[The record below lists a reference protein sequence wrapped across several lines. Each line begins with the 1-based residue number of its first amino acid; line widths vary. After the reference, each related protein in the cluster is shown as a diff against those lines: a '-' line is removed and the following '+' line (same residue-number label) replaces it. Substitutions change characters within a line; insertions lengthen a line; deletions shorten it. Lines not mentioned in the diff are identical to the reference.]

1 MSMFPAKQHWRWTS
15 QPLLSPN
22 QGSHTCPWRCTETTL
37 SLSLAPAF
45 ATPGGVHTLSFPF
58 CRTVQVAGSLV
69 PQPES
74 EPKPQEWKPQA
85 LTTGPLV
92 NSHEIPV
99 FWSGSLRLRE
109 VAYLAWQIRT
119 LVFWYPFPILPSRL
133 CLMKYFALWVMIF
146 PLGSPETSVLFSF
159 LSSFFKS
166 SSISEDP
173 GYTSHH
179 SDLSRFLPLLDP
191 YFTFN

>member
-85 LTTGPLV
+85 LTTGPPG
-92 NSHEIPV
+92 NSWGP
-99 FWSGSLRLRE
+99 SGIWTWNMTTPEPAVPNLS
-109 VAYLAWQIRT
+109 
-119 LVFWYPFPILPSRL
+119 PFPRRGG
-133 CLMKYFALWVMIF
+133 MIF
-146 PLGSPETSVLFSF
+146 PDAWLSLFLFNKHSAF
-159 LSSFFKS
+159 MSIKEKS
-166 SSISEDP
+166 KSQ
-173 GYTSHH
+173 
-179 SDLSRFLPLLDP
+179 
-191 YFTFN
+191 